1 MELGSLSANAM
12 AEQTDSPHIG
22 TLNEKPLHA
31 SLKEWIAEPGDQF
44 EVRIGRFVADIVR
57 GSQLIEIQTGST
69 FPLKRKLHA
78 LLKHHAV
85 HLVIPIARQ
94 KTIITL
100 DTEGRVVSSRK
111 SPKRGE
117 LLDVFHQL
125 VNIRD
130 LLGDA
135 NFSVE
140 ALLIHVEEV
149 RRPRTTRKRR
159 WKDWEVHER
168 RLIEVFDH
176 VTFHHPGDFLA
187 AIPSALE
194 EPFTTAALARAIG
207 RPRRVAQQIAYC
219 LREMGALT
227 AIDRKRSGI
236 LYVRNFTGSH

>member
-1 MELGSLSANAM
+1 MSEQSLP
-12 AEQTDSPHIG
+12 PHIG

-31 SLKEWIAEPGDQF
+31 SLKAWISEPGDEF

-57 GSQLIEIQTGST
+57 DSMIIEIQTGST

-94 KTIITL
+94 KTIITI
-100 DTEGRVVSSRK
+100 DEIGDVVSTRK

-117 LLDVFHQL
+117 LLDVFNHL
-125 VNIRD
+125 VHLRD

-135 NFSVE
+135 NFSIE
-140 ALLIHVEEV
+140 ALLIHIEEI

-159 WKDWEVHER
+159 WRDWEVHER

-176 VTFHHPGDFLA
+176 VSFHHPGDFLA
-187 AIPSALE
+187 AIPATLE
-194 EPFTTAALARAIG
+194 EPFTTADLSKAIG

-219 LREMGALT
+219 LREMGAL
-227 AIDRKRSGI
+227 AVVDRKRSGI
-236 LYVRNFTGSH
+236 RYVRSFNG

>member
-1 MELGSLSANAM
+1 MP
-12 AEQTDSPHIG
+12 EQTVRPHIG

-31 SLKEWIAEPGDQF
+31 SLKAWISEPGDEF

-57 GSQLIEIQTGST
+57 GSLLIEIQTGST

-78 LLKHHAV
+78 LLKHHSV

-94 KTIITL
+94 KTITSI
-100 DTEGRVVSSRK
+100 DEAGNVIGSRK

-117 LLDVFHQL
+117 LLDVFNHL
-125 VNIRD
+125 VHLRD

-135 NFSVE
+135 NFSIE
-140 ALLIHVEEV
+140 ALLIHIEET

-168 RLIEVFDH
+168 RLVEVFDH
-176 VTFHHPGDFLA
+176 VSFHHPGDFLA
-187 AIPSALE
+187 AIPSTLE
-194 EPFTTAALARAIG
+194 EPFTTADLARATG

-219 LREMGALT
+219 LREMSAIV
-227 AIDRKRSGI
+227 AIDRKKSGI
-236 LYVRNFTGSH
+236 LYVRNFNG

>member
-1 MELGSLSANAM
+1 M
-12 AEQTDSPHIG
+12 ADQTDSPHIG

-31 SLKEWIAEPGDQF
+31 SLKAWLAEPGDQF

-69 FPLKRKLHA
+69 SPLKLKLNA

-85 HLVIPIARQ
+85 HLVIPIAQQ
-94 KTIITL
+94 KTIITV
-100 DTEGRVVSSRK
+100 DGEGQIVSSRK

-125 VNIRD
+125 VSLRE
-130 LLGDA
+130 LLGDT

-140 ALLIHVEEV
+140 ALLIHVEEI

-159 WKDWEVHER
+159 WKDWEVEER

-187 AIPSALE
+187 SIPSSLE
-194 EPFTTAALARAIG
+194 EPFTTADLARDIA
-207 RPRRVAQQIAYC
+207 RPRRVAQQMAYC
-219 LREMGALT
+219 LREMGAL
-227 AIDRKRSGI
+227 AIVDRKKSGI
-236 LYVRNFTGSH
+236 LYTRNFNG

>member
-1 MELGSLSANAM
+1 M
-12 AEQTDSPHIG
+12 AEQTIPPHIG

-31 SLKEWIAEPGDQF
+31 SLKAWIAEPGDQF

-57 GSQLIEIQTGST
+57 GSLLIEIQTGST

-94 KTIITL
+94 KTIITI
-100 DTEGRVVSSRK
+100 DEDGNVVSSRK

-125 VNIRD
+125 VNLRE

-140 ALLIHVEEV
+140 ALLIHVEET

-176 VTFHHPGDFLA
+176 VSFHHPGDFLA
-187 AIPSALE
+187 AIPSTLN
-194 EPFTTAALARAIG
+194 EPFNTADLARAIG
-207 RPRRVAQQIAYC
+207 RPRRVAQKIAYC
-219 LREMGALT
+219 LREMGAL
-227 AIDRKRSGI
+227 AVVDRKRSGI
-236 LYVRNFTGSH
+236 RYIRNFNGER

>member
-1 MELGSLSANAM
+1 MPDQSAA
-12 AEQTDSPHIG
+12 PHIG

-31 SLKEWIAEPGDQF
+31 SLKAWVAESGDQF

-57 GSQLIEIQTGST
+57 DSLIIEIQTGST

-94 KTIITL
+94 KTIITI
-100 DTEGRVVSSRK
+100 DEDGQVVSSRK

-125 VNIRD
+125 VSLRD

-140 ALLIHVEEV
+140 VLLIHVEEA

-176 VTFHHPGDFLA
+176 VSFHHPGDYLA
-187 AIPSALE
+187 AIPSTLD
-194 EPFTTAALARAIG
+194 EPFTTADLARAIG

-219 LREMGALT
+219 LREMGAL
-227 AIDRKRSGI
+227 AVVDRKRSGI
-236 LYVRNFTGSH
+236 LYVRNFNG

>member
-1 MELGSLSANAM
+1 M

-31 SLKEWIAEPGDQF
+31 SLKAWIAEPGDQF
-44 EVRIGRFVADIVR
+44 EVRIGRFVADVVR

-69 FPLKRKLHA
+69 FPLKRKLHT

-85 HLVIPIARQ
+85 HLVIPIAKQ
-94 KTIITL
+94 KTITTI
-100 DTEGRVVSSRK
+100 DADGQVVSSRK

-117 LLDVFHQL
+117 LLDVFHKL

-159 WKDWEVHER
+159 WKDWEVEER

-194 EPFTTAALARAIG
+194 EPFTTADLARAIG

-236 LYVRNFTGSH
+236 LYVRNFNG

>member
-1 MELGSLSANAM
+1 MSAKSIPAQPT
-12 AEQTDSPHIG
+12 APHIG

-31 SLKEWIAEPGDQF
+31 SLKAWVAEPGDQF
-44 EVRIGRFVADIVR
+44 EVPVGRFVADIVR

-69 FPLKRKLHA
+69 SPLKRKLNS
-78 LLKHHAV
+78 LLRHHAV

-94 KTIITL
+94 KTIITI
-100 DTEGRVVSSRK
+100 DSEGAIVGSRK
-111 SPKRGE
+111 SPKHGE

-125 VNIRD
+125 VSLRD
-130 LLGDA
+130 LLGDV

-140 ALLIHVEEV
+140 ALLIHVEEI

-187 AIPSALE
+187 AIPSTLE
-194 EPFTTAALARAIG
+194 EPFTTADLAHAIS
-207 RPRRVAQQIAYC
+207 RPRRIAQQIAYC
-219 LREMGALT
+219 LREMGAL
-227 AIDRKRSGI
+227 AVIDRKKKGI
-236 LYVRNFTGSH
+236 LYVRNFNGET

>member
-1 MELGSLSANAM
+1 MADQME
-12 AEQTDSPHIG
+12 SPHIG

-31 SLKEWIAEPGDQF
+31 SLKAWLAEPGDQF

-57 GSQLIEIQTGST
+57 DSQLIEVQTGST
-69 FPLKRKLHA
+69 SPLKRKLSS

-100 DTEGRVVSSRK
+100 NEQGEIVSSRK

-125 VNIRD
+125 VSIRT

-140 ALLIHVEEV
+140 ALLIHVEEI
-149 RRPRTTRKRR
+149 RRPRGKRTRR
-159 WKDWEVHER
+159 WKDWEVQER
-168 RLIEVFDH
+168 RLVEVLDH
-176 VTFHHPGDFLA
+176 ATFHHPGDFLV
-187 AIPSALE
+187 AIPSSLE
-194 EPFTTAALARAIG
+194 DPFTTADLARATG
-207 RPRRVAQQIAYC
+207 RPRRMAQQIAYC
-219 LREMGALT
+219 LREMGALE
-227 AIDRKRSGI
+227 AIDRKRNGI
-236 LYVRNFTGSH
+236 LYVRNFHC

>member
-1 MELGSLSANAM
+1 MPDQSAA
-12 AEQTDSPHIG
+12 PHIG

-31 SLKEWIAEPGDQF
+31 SLKAWVAEPGDQF

-57 GSQLIEIQTGST
+57 DSLIIEIQTGST

-94 KTIITL
+94 KTIITI
-100 DTEGRVVSSRK
+100 DEDGQVVSSRK

-125 VNIRD
+125 VSLRD

-140 ALLIHVEEV
+140 VLLIHVEET

-176 VTFHHPGDFLA
+176 VSFHHPGDYLA
-187 AIPSALE
+187 AIPSTLD
-194 EPFTTAALARAIG
+194 EPFTTADLARAIG
-207 RPRRVAQQIAYC
+207 RPRRIAQQIAYC
-219 LREMGALT
+219 LREMGAL
-227 AIDRKRSGI
+227 AVVERRRSGI
-236 LYVRNFTGSH
+236 LYVRNFNG

>member
-1 MELGSLSANAM
+1 MMS
-12 AEQTDSPHIG
+12 EQSVPPHIG

-31 SLKEWIAEPGDQF
+31 SLKAWISEPGDEF
-44 EVRIGRFVADIVR
+44 EVRIGPFVADIVR
-57 GSQLIEIQTGST
+57 DSMIIEIQTGST

-94 KTIITL
+94 KTITSI
-100 DTEGRVVSSRK
+100 DEVGNVIGSRK

-117 LLDVFHQL
+117 LLDVFNHL
-125 VNIRD
+125 VHLRD

-135 NFSVE
+135 NFSIE
-140 ALLIHVEEV
+140 TLLIHVEEI

-159 WKDWEVHER
+159 WRDWEVQER

-176 VTFHHPGDFLA
+176 VSFHHPGDYLA
-187 AIPSALE
+187 AIPSTLE
-194 EPFTTAALARAIG
+194 EPFTTADLSRATG

-227 AIDRKRSGI
+227 VVDRKRSGI
-236 LYVRNFTGSH
+236 RYVRNFSG

>member
-1 MELGSLSANAM
+1 M
-12 AEQTDSPHIG
+12 AEQADSPHIG

-31 SLKEWIAEPGDQF
+31 SLKAWIAEPGDQF

-57 GSQLIEIQTGST
+57 GRQLIEIQTGST
-69 FPLKRKLHA
+69 SPLKRKLTT

-94 KTIITL
+94 KTIVTI
-100 DTEGRVVSSRK
+100 DTEGQVVSSRK
-111 SPKRGE
+111 SPKHGE

-125 VNIRD
+125 VSLRE
-130 LLGDA
+130 LLGDS

-140 ALLIHVEEV
+140 ALLIHVEEI
-149 RRPRTTRKRR
+149 RRPRTTRKKR

-176 VTFHHPGDFLA
+176 ATFHHPGDFLA
-187 AIPSALE
+187 AIPSTLE
-194 EPFTTAALARAIG
+194 EPFTTADLARATG

-227 AIDRKRSGI
+227 VIDRKRSGI
-236 LYVRNFTGSH
+236 IYIRNFNGSH

>member
-1 MELGSLSANAM
+1 M

-31 SLKEWIAEPGDQF
+31 SLKAWVAEPGDQF

-69 FPLKRKLHA
+69 SPLKRKLNA

-94 KTIITL
+94 KTIITI
-100 DTEGRVVSSRK
+100 DDEGQVVSSRK

-125 VNIRD
+125 VSIRE

-159 WKDWEVHER
+159 WKEWEVHER

-187 AIPSALE
+187 AIPADLE
-194 EPFTTAALARAIG
+194 EPFTTADLARATG
-207 RPRRVAQQIAYC
+207 RPRRVSQQIAYC

-227 AIDRKRSGI
+227 VIDRKKSGV
-236 LYVRNFTGSH
+236 LYMRNFNG

>member
-1 MELGSLSANAM
+1 MNK
-12 AEQTDSPHIG
+12 QHDTPHIG

-31 SLKEWIAEPGDQF
+31 SLKEWIAEPGDRF
-44 EVRIGRFVADIVR
+44 EVRIGRYVADIVR
-57 GSQLIEIQTGST
+57 GPLLVEIQTGST
-69 FPLKRKLHA
+69 FPLKRKLHT

-94 KTIITL
+94 KTIVTL
-100 DTEGRVVSSRK
+100 DEEGRIASTRK

-117 LLDVFHQL
+117 LLDVFNHL
-125 VNIRD
+125 VHLRD

-140 ALLIHVEEV
+140 ALLIHVEET
-149 RRPRTTRKRR
+149 RRPRTARSRR
-159 WKDWEVHER
+159 WRDWEVHER

-176 VTFHHPGDFLA
+176 AHFHHPGDFLA
-187 AIPSALE
+187 AIPSTLE
-194 EPFTTAALARAIG
+194 EPFTTADLARATG

-227 AIDRKRSGI
+227 VIDRKRGGI
-236 LYVRNFTGSH
+236 LYVRNFNG